1 MSKLAFVAGFVVLLL
16 VAALGAIL
24 GGIAM
29 AVTALIIAGGLQF
42 LGFIT
47 MGTAQAI
54 AIWIV
59 GIGAVIGALK
69 AAILTLAAGASL
81 G

>member
-1 MSKLAFVAGFVVLLL
+1 MSKLELVAGLAVLLV
-16 VAALGAIL
+16 VAALGAII

-47 MGTAQAI
+47 MGTAQAV

-59 GIGAVIGALK
+59 GISAVIGAIK
-69 AAILTLAAGASL
+69 AAIITLAAGASM